1 MDETSNKHWPKTPD
15 GVTDWEQVFE
25 DPETG
30 LIAIACRPATP
41 EELKSTVIV
50 IIKKLFK
57 RDSDQ
62 ALAGKLITYVDKVIP
77 DGAPIGAMDT
87 LRANT
92 EKVMRR
98 IKEDRIK
105 RATAYAEAMKAKAV
119 DVSSGQRGERR
130 SGTTT
135 GLGRSGFFGRHGIM
149 AAGIVLIGLVGSVL
163 AYVYFDSASDK
174 DASNARAIAWARDAV
189 TEQLP
194 NDKWK
199 VTAATIGKEGQIKVD
214 VLVGDP
220 WHVKTIMGFNAI
232 TRTQFVS
239 EVCPSKDSG
248 VMTLI
253 DDDWE
258 IWITLISRTDVLTGK
273 TCRY

>member
-1 MDETSNKHWPKTPD
+1 MDETSNKHWPKTPE
-15 GVTDWEQVFE
+15 GVTDWERVFE
-25 DPETG
+25 DPDTG
-30 LIAIACRPATP
+30 LIAIACRPGTP
-41 EELKSTVIV
+41 DELKSTVIV
-50 IIKKLFK
+50 IIKKLYK

-77 DGAPIGAMDT
+77 EGAPIGAMDT

-92 EKVMRR
+92 AKVMRR

-105 RATAYAEAMKAKAV
+105 RATAYAEAKKAKSV
-119 DVSSGQRGERR
+119 DVAVSRGERR
-130 SGTTT
+130 TGTTS
-135 GLGRSGFFGRHGIM
+135 GVGRESFFGRHGII
-149 AAGIVLIGLVGSVL
+149 AGGIVLMIIIGSIL
-163 AYVYFDSASDK
+163 AYVLFDTTAQD
-174 DASNARAIAWARDAV
+174 DASEARALAWARDAV
-189 TEQLP
+189 TDQLP

-214 VLVGDP
+214 VLIGDP

-239 EVCPSKDSG
+239 EVCPPKDSG

-253 DDDWE
+253 EDGWR
-258 IWITLISRTDVLTGK
+258 IWITLISKTAVLTGK

>member
-1 MDETSNKHWPKTPD
+1 MDETSNKHWPKTPE
-15 GVTDWEQVFE
+15 GVTDWERVFE
-25 DPETG
+25 DPDTG
-30 LIAIACRPATP
+30 LIAIACRPGTP

-50 IIKKLFK
+50 IIKKLYK
-57 RDSDQ
+57 RQNDQ
-62 ALAGKLITYVDKVIP
+62 AVAGKLITYVDKVIP

-87 LRANT
+87 LRANAA
-92 EKVMRR
+92 KVMRR
-98 IKEDRIK
+98 IKEDRVR
-105 RATAYAEAMKAKAV
+105 RATAYAEAMKAKAGGGA
-119 DVSSGQRGERR
+119 SGQRADRR

-135 GLGRSGFFGRHGIM
+135 GLGRERFFGRHGVM
-149 AAGIVLIGLVGSVL
+149 AAGIVLMGLIGSVL
-163 AYVYFDSASDK
+163 AYVSFDSASDK
-174 DASNARAIAWARDAV
+174 EASNARAIAWSRDAV

-199 VTAATIGKEGQIKVD
+199 VTAATIGKEGEIKVD

-232 TRTQFVS
+232 TRPQFVS

-253 DDDWE
+253 EDGWR
-258 IWITLISRTDVLTGK
+258 IWITLISRTDILTGK